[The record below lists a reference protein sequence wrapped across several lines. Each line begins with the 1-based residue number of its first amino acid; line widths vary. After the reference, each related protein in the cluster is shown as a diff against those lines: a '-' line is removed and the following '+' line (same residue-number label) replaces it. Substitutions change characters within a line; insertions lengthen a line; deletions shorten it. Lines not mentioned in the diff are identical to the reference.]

1 MPLIK
6 SVIKSLAKSVL
17 IPLGLTAA
25 AAAAAADA
33 GLCKNVLGYDH
44 NTATTIISN
53 DQMENIIKTI
63 KSFEDLRL
71 LLKGASET
79 IQNDIKNKKEGILEC
94 Y

>member
-6 SVIKSLAKSVL
+6 SVIKSVAKSVL
-17 IPLGLTAA
+17 IPLGLIAV
-25 AAAAAADA
+25 AAAADA
-33 GLCKNVLGYDH
+33 GLCKNVLESGH

-71 LLKGASET
+71 LLKEASET